1 MQGQRDDART
11 TRRCKDNET
20 MQGGGRAA
28 MYDYIIYL
36 IVGAGWAGSLRA
48 QDLTDEYG
56 TAVLREL
63 FESRWRLW

>member
-1 MQGQRDDART
+1 MENGTVREEGEPHPSD
-11 TRRCKDNET
+11 RRR
-20 MQGGGRAA
+20 G
-28 MYDYIIYL
+28 
-36 IVGAGWAGSLRA
+36 GAGSRRA